1 MMKAAQI
8 DESVSSEPVTIYVI
22 SESVSRCFS
31 LFLVVS
37 VNRLML

>member
-1 MMKAAQI
+1 MKAAQI

-31 LFLVVS
+31 LFLLTALCC
-37 VNRLML
+37 NG